1 MTLNL
6 SRVSL
11 GKWIL
16 IKFSV
21 IKFNEPFKN
30 KFKGKICRFLKN

>member
-6 SRVSL
+6 NRISL
-11 GKWIL
+11 DKGIL
-16 IKFSV
+16 IKFGV